1 MIPELSLCAYKIR
14 PLSMYNP
21 RIKITTFSCFSV
33 GCCIIE
39 RRLSVTNLSSENN
52 LPMFRLNAPVVIRVK
67 VGKVFSELKLVTDN
81 LRNNLGLVIKGR
93 QKPEGASHTYL
104 HFQWAPDRIQIC
116 W

>member
-21 RIKITTFSCFSV
+21 RIKITTFSGFSV

-39 RRLSVTNLSSENN
+39 RRLSVTTLSSENN

-81 LRNNLGLVIKGR
+81 LLNDLGLVIKGR
-93 QKPEGASHTYL
+93 QEPEGARRSQPYL
-104 HFQWAPDRIQIC
+104 PSFPVGTRSN
-116 W
+116 